1 MAKKPNKGTLSKDNS
16 VVRGMRWPLPV
27 WSVLEKIA
35 KEQGVKPGIIAR
47 DLVIA
52 QLENNVEHEALME
65 YLNPEDSKEAQK
77 NFFNAL
83 DNKTEMILSTI
94 TKYCETLIK
103 KNNKQDKLIRELMFL
118 LLYLSP
124 ETPQEEQIDRQRS
137 ANRRLKKF
145 LENFDKENS

>member
-1 MAKKPNKGTLSKDNS
+1 
-16 VVRGMRWPLPV
+16 
-27 WSVLEKIA
+27 
-35 KEQGVKPGIIAR
+35 
-47 DLVIA
+47 
-52 QLENNVEHEALME
+52 ME

-83 DNKTEMILSTI
+83 DNKTEMILSTL